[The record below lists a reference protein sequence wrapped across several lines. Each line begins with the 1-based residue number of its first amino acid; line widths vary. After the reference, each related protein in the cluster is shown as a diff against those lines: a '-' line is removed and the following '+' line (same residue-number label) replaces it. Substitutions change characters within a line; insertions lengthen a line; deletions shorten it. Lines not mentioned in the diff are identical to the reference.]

1 MAGIH
6 KFSEQVIDWAL
17 RLEDVADAA
26 NGKGIRKGSFGTRWL
41 LLPAAGA
48 GVYALATSG
57 AFSRQAKEIMDHA
70 KTRASELPEDL
81 MSGVRQTS
89 RKTRRSSSNGRRQ
102 TSSARRTRAARK
114 TTGSAR

>member
-6 KFSEQVIDWAL
+6 KFSEQVIDLAL
-17 RLEDVADAA
+17 RLEDMADAA

-48 GVYALATSG
+48 GLYALATSG
-57 AFSRQAKEIMDHA
+57 AFSRQAKEIMDQA

-89 RKTRRSSSNGRRQ
+89 PEDRTKQQRPPVQFSSKDSH
-102 TSSARRTRAARK
+102 SS
-114 TTGSAR
+114 